1 MGALRRTLLI
11 ITVVG
16 LGVDVVVHLWVA
28 GSYDAVGDAI
38 TEGMLFRV
46 EAVIALIAI
55 ALLLF
60 RLNRLTAAFAALVA
74 GGGTLALLL
83 YYFVNVGPIGP
94 LPNMYEHVLFAEKSI
109 TLVAQAVAT
118 VTALALVI
126 LGGRE
131 RET

>member
-1 MGALRRTLLI
+1 MGGLRRTLLI
-11 ITVVG
+11 VTVAG
-16 LGVDVVVHLWVA
+16 LAVDVFVHFRVA

-38 TEGMLFRV
+38 TEGLLFRV
-46 EAVIALIAI
+46 EAVIAIIAI
-55 ALLLF
+55 ALLLI

-94 LPNMYEHVLFAEKSI
+94 LPNMYEHVLFAEKGI

-118 VTALALVI
+118 GTALALVV
-126 LGGRE
+126 LGPHGRE
-131 RET
+131 T

>member
-1 MGALRRTLLI
+1 
-11 ITVVG
+11 
-16 LGVDVVVHLWVA
+16 VHLWVA

-38 TEGMLFRV
+38 TEGMLFRG
-46 EAVIALIAI
+46 EAAIALIAI

-94 LPNMYEHVLFAEKSI
+94 LPNMYENVLFAEKTI